1 MSKGAKETIVSGIK
15 VTIHGEISDYNIK
28 LYNERLAII
37 LMKELG
43 PEVCEKLLELLNSKD
58 SKKRKVS

>member
-1 MSKGAKETIVSGIK
+1 MNEVVKETIVDGIK
-15 VTIHGEISDYNIK
+15 VTIHGQISEYNIK

-43 PEVCEKLLELLNSKD
+43 PEACENLLELLNSKD

>member
-1 MSKGAKETIVSGIK
+1 MSEVVKETMVGGIK
-15 VTIHGEISDYNIK
+15 VTIHGEISDYNVK

-43 PEVCEKLLELLNSKD
+43 PEQCEKLLELLNAKD
-58 SKKRKVS
+58 IKVS

>member
-1 MSKGAKETIVSGIK
+1 MSEVVKETMVGGIK
-15 VTIHGEISDYNIK
+15 VTIHGEISDYNVK

-43 PEVCEKLLELLNSKD
+43 AEQCEKLLELLNAKD
-58 SKKRKVS
+58 TKVS

>member
-1 MSKGAKETIVSGIK
+1 MNEVVKETIVDGIK
-15 VTIHGEISDYNIK
+15 VTIHGQISEYNIK

-43 PEVCEKLLELLNSKD
+43 PGACENLLELLQA
-58 SKKRKVS
+58 KK

>member
-1 MSKGAKETIVSGIK
+1 MSDVVKETVVDGIK
-15 VTIHGEISDYNIK
+15 VTIHGQISEYNIK

-43 PEVCEKLLELLNSKD
+43 PEACENLLELLQDKE
-58 SKKRKVS
+58 

>member
-1 MSKGAKETIVSGIK
+1 MSEVVKETMVGGIK
-15 VTIHGEISDYNIK
+15 VTIYGEISDYNVK

-43 PEVCEKLLELLNSKD
+43 PEACEKLLELLADKD
-58 SKKRKVS
+58 KKVS